1 MILLSKALRALPN
14 RGSGDRVSD
23 GAYEVQAVEE
33 TSAAVL
39 V

>member
-23 GAYEVQAVEE
+23 WADEVQAVEE
-33 TSAAVL
+33 ASAGVL